1 MGELL
6 ELLDMKVL
14 VIFMTAVLLLFL
26 ILVIVLWSKLN
37 KLRKQYM
44 NMLNG
49 GSDLNVEE
57 ALIRIQEQATVLE
70 AEYEKS
76 QQQIAGIMSRM
87 KKMKSNVGVY
97 RYNAFAQNGSDLS
110 FSVAVLDDEL
120 DGVVLTGIHNREE
133 TYVYAKPV
141 SQGQSEYVLSPEE
154 KEAIHRVG
162 QKK

>member
-6 ELLDMKVL
+6 DLLDMRVML
-14 VIFMTAVLLLFL
+14 IIMTAVIVIFL
-26 ILVIVLWSKLN
+26 IMVIVLWSKLN
-37 KLRKQYM
+37 KLRKTYM
-44 NMLNG
+44 SMLNG
-49 GSDLNVEE
+49 DSGLNVEQ
-57 ALIRIQEQATVLE
+57 AFIDLQNRTQELHDQT
-70 AEYEKS
+70 KQS
-76 QQQIAGIMSRM
+76 QQQIAGIAQQMR
-87 KKMKSNVGVY
+87 KMKSNLGVY

-110 FSVAVLDDEL
+110 FSIALLDDEL

-141 SQGQSEYVLSPEE
+141 TQGQSQYVLSPEE